1 MIENSKESI
10 NEIEKETEQLLRRDL
25 MVYFSIYDISEEKQ
39 LMFLQMMARVMQ
51 RIYNDYL
58 NRNME

>member
-25 MVYFSIYDISEEKQ
+25 MVYFSIYDISEKKQ

>member
-1 MIENSKESI
+1 MIENPKESI

-25 MVYFSIYDISEEKQ
+25 LVYFSIYDISKEKQ

>member
-1 MIENSKESI
+1 MIKNSKESI

>member
-1 MIENSKESI
+1 MIENPKESI

>member
-25 MVYFSIYDISEEKQ
+25 MVYFSIYGISEEKQ